1 MSEQDAEIVFGRSGG
16 LATITL
22 NRPKALNALNLGMV
36 RALGPVLAEWE
47 RDPSV
52 KAVLIRGAGPRAF
65 CAGGDIRQ
73 LYEDGRAGGR
83 YPYDFYREEY
93 IINAH
98 IKRYAKPYVALMDGI
113 VMGGGLGFSVH
124 GARRV
129 LTETTLAAMPETGI
143 GLFPDVGGGY
153 FLARCPGEIGVY
165 LALTGARVKTA
176 DAIYCGVGDI
186 VVPQAKLDEIEAAL
200 AAADLGPG
208 LAAIDAVLAG
218 FAVPADAPPLAAH
231 RALIDRH
238 FAHAT
243 VEAILASLDSDA
255 DPFAEEAA
263 RTIRMKSPTSCKIA
277 LRQIRF
283 GRNLTMDENMR
294 MEWRIAH
301 RVIKGHDF
309 YEGVR
314 AVIVDKDNA
323 PNWRPAR
330 FEEVNDAAIDAYFAP
345 LGEEELRYP
354 WERA

>member
-1 MSEQDAEIVFGRSGG
+1 
-16 LATITL
+16 
-22 NRPKALNALNLGMV
+22 
-36 RALGPVLAEWE
+36 
-47 RDPSV
+47 
-52 KAVLIRGAGPRAF
+52 
-65 CAGGDIRQ
+65 
-73 LYEDGRAGGR
+73 
-83 YPYDFYREEY
+83 
-93 IINAH
+93 
-98 IKRYAKPYVALMDGI
+98 
-113 VMGGGLGFSVH
+113 MGGGVGISQPAKF
-124 GARRV
+124 RV
-129 LTETTLAAMPETGI
+129 ATENTRYAMPETGI

-165 LALTGARVKTA
+165 LALTGARIKTA
-176 DAIYCGVGDI
+176 DAIHCGVGDI

-208 LAAIDAVLAG
+208 LPAIDAILARH
-218 FAVPADAPPLAAH
+218 AVEPGTPSLAAH

-238 FAHAT
+238 FSHTT

-330 FEEVNDAAIDAYFAP
+330 FEEVSDAAIDAYFAP